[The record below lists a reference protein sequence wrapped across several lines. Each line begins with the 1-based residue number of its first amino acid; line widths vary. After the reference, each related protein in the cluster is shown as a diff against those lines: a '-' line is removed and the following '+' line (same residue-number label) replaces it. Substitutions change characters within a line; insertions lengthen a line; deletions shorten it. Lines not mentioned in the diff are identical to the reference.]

1 VGVSGRD
8 RGDGGGGGA
17 AVFFL
22 PVDEVVVRGCAQWP
36 WARK

>member
-22 PVDEVVVRGCAQWP
+22 PVDEVVVRG
-36 WARK
+36 